1 MRKGKKIYVMGI
13 LVLLTLGLC
22 TCGQKE
28 ETAKDVATNEVG
40 YASAAAFEQEQ
51 GTSEDVADTGEGM
64 KENEGEVK
72 ASNTSQKLIRYLDYT
87 IETKEFDTFVQEL
100 GELVSTAKGYVEQ
113 SEVSQDEAQ
122 SYAQGKRYASYTLRI
137 PADGLEAFKQE
148 LQEKGTI
155 TRQSERVEDVT
166 LNYVDVESH
175 ITALKTEQDSLL
187 KMLEQADTIETILAI
202 QNQLTQ
208 VRYQLESYESQKR
221 TYDNDINY
229 STVYVYVQEVE
240 RESQNTDTYGGEL
253 LEKLSGNFHGILT
266 GLRSFSLWFL
276 GAMPYW
282 ILLGLLFVI
291 SWVVYKKVTKKKRK
305 THDKEP
311 EETSEEKQEESK
323 V

>member
-1 MRKGKKIYVMGI
+1 MRKGKKIYVMGL

-22 TCGQKE
+22 ACGQKE
-28 ETAKDVATNEVG
+28 ETSKDVATNEVG
-40 YASAAAFEQEQ
+40 YASAASFEQEQ
-51 GTSEDVADTGEGM
+51 GAAEDVADTGEGM

-72 ASNTSQKLIRYLDYT
+72 VPNTSQKLIRYLDYT

-187 KMLEQADTIETILAI
+187 KMLEQADTIETMLAI

-276 GAMPYW
+276 GAMHYW
-282 ILLGLLFVI
+282 ILLGLLFLI
-291 SWVVYKKVTKKKRK
+291 FWVVYKKATKKKRK
-305 THDKEP
+305 AHDKEP
-311 EETSEEKQEESK
+311 EETSEEKQEE
-323 V
+323 

>member
-1 MRKGKKIYVMGI
+1 MKISRKYYVICG
-13 LVLLTLGLC
+13 LLFLILGLC
-22 TCGQKE
+22 ACGQKE
-28 ETAKDVATNEVG
+28 ETVKDVATNEVG
-40 YASAAAFEQEQ
+40 YTSAASLEQEK
-51 GTSEDVADTGEGM
+51 GAVETVADTAEGVQENGEQI
-64 KENEGEVK
+64 K
-72 ASNTSQKLIRYLDYT
+72 APNTSQKLIRYLDYT
-87 IETKEFDTFVQEL
+87 METKEFDTFVQEL

-122 SYAQGKRYASYTLRI
+122 SYTQGKRYASYTLRI

-208 VRYQLESYESQKR
+208 VRYQLENYESQKR
-221 TYDNDINY
+221 TYDNDIHY

-240 RESQNTDTYGGEL
+240 REVQNTDSYGGEL
-253 LEKLSGNFHGILT
+253 LEKLSGNIHGILI

-282 ILLGLLFVI
+282 ILLGLLFLI
-291 SWVVYKKVTKKKRK
+291 FWVVYKKATKKKRK
-305 THDKEP
+305 AHDKEP
-311 EETSEEKQEESK
+311 EETSEEKQEE
-323 V
+323 

>member
-1 MRKGKKIYVMGI
+1 MKKGKKIYVMGL
-13 LVLLTLGLC
+13 LVLLTSGLC

-72 ASNTSQKLIRYLDYT
+72 AQNTSQKLIRYLDYT

-282 ILLGLLFVI
+282 ILLGLLFLI
-291 SWVVYKKVTKKKRK
+291 FWVVYKKETKKKRK
-305 THDKEP
+305 AHDKEP
-311 EETSEEKQEESK
+311 EETSEEKQEE
-323 V
+323 

>member
-1 MRKGKKIYVMGI
+1 MGL
-13 LVLLTLGLC
+13 LVILTLGLC
-22 TCGQKE
+22 ACGQKE

-72 ASNTSQKLIRYLDYT
+72 APNTSQKLIRYLDYT

-282 ILLGLLFVI
+282 ILLGLLFLVF
-291 SWVVYKKVTKKKRK
+291 WVVYKKATKKKRK
-305 THDKEP
+305 AHDKEP
-311 EETSEEKQEESK
+311 EETSEEKQEE
-323 V
+323 

>member
-1 MRKGKKIYVMGI
+1 MKKGKKIYVMG
-13 LVLLTLGLC
+13 LWVLLTLGLC

-51 GTSEDVADTGEGM
+51 GVAEDVADTGEGM

-72 ASNTSQKLIRYLDYT
+72 VPNTSQKLIRYLDYT

-137 PADGLEAFKQE
+137 PADGLEALKKE

-282 ILLGLLFVI
+282 ILLGLLFLVF
-291 SWVVYKKVTKKKRK
+291 WVVYKKATKKKRK
-305 THDKEP
+305 AHDKEP
-311 EETSEEKQEESK
+311 EETSEEKQEE
-323 V
+323 

>member
-1 MRKGKKIYVMGI
+1 MKKGKKIYVMG
-13 LVLLTLGLC
+13 LWVLLTLGLC

-72 ASNTSQKLIRYLDYT
+72 APNTSQKLIRYLDYT

-282 ILLGLLFVI
+282 ILLGLLFLVF
-291 SWVVYKKVTKKKRK
+291 WVVYKKATKKKRK
-305 THDKEP
+305 AHDKEP
-311 EETSEEKQEESK
+311 EETSEEKQEE
-323 V
+323 

>member
-1 MRKGKKIYVMGI
+1 MGL
-13 LVLLTLGLC
+13 LVLLTSGLC

-282 ILLGLLFVI
+282 ILLGLLFLI
-291 SWVVYKKVTKKKRK
+291 FWVVYKKETKKKRK
-305 THDKEP
+305 AHDKEP
-311 EETSEEKQEESK
+311 EETSEEKQEE
-323 V
+323 

>member
-1 MRKGKKIYVMGI
+1 MKKGKKIYVMGL
-13 LVLLTLGLC
+13 LVILTLGLC

-72 ASNTSQKLIRYLDYT
+72 AQNTSQKLIRYLDYT

-137 PADGLEAFKQE
+137 PADGLETFKQE
-148 LQEKGTI
+148 FQEKGTV

-175 ITALKTEQDSLL
+175 ITALKTEQESLL
-187 KMLEQADTIETILAI
+187 KMLEQAETIETILAI

-282 ILLGLLFVI
+282 ILLGLLFLIFWVI
-291 SWVVYKKVTKKKRK
+291 YKKATKKKRK
-305 THDKEP
+305 AHDKEP
-311 EETSEEKQEESK
+311 EETSEEKQEE
-323 V
+323 

>member
-1 MRKGKKIYVMGI
+1 MKKGKKIYVMGL
-13 LVLLTLGLC
+13 LVILTLGLC

-72 ASNTSQKLIRYLDYT
+72 AQNTSQKLIRYLDYT

-175 ITALKTEQDSLL
+175 ITALKTEQESLL
-187 KMLEQADTIETILAI
+187 KMLEQAETIETILAI

-282 ILLGLLFVI
+282 ILLGLLFLIFWVI
-291 SWVVYKKVTKKKRK
+291 YKKATKKKRK
-305 THDKEP
+305 AHDKEP
-311 EETSEEKQEESK
+311 EETSEEKQEE
-323 V
+323 

>member
-1 MRKGKKIYVMGI
+1 MKKGKKIYVMGL

-51 GTSEDVADTGEGM
+51 GTSEDVADTGEGR

-72 ASNTSQKLIRYLDYT
+72 APNTSQKLIRYLDYT

-282 ILLGLLFVI
+282 ILLGLLFLVF
-291 SWVVYKKVTKKKRK
+291 WVVYKKATKKKRK
-305 THDKEP
+305 AHDKEP
-311 EETSEEKQEESK
+311 EETSEEKQEE
-323 V
+323 

>member
-1 MRKGKKIYVMGI
+1 MKKGKKIYVMGL

-72 ASNTSQKLIRYLDYT
+72 APNTSQKLIRYLDYT

-282 ILLGLLFVI
+282 ILLGLLFLVFC
-291 SWVVYKKVTKKKRK
+291 VVYKKATKKKRK
-305 THDKEP
+305 AHDKEP
-311 EETSEEKQEESK
+311 EETSEEKQEE
-323 V
+323 

>member
-1 MRKGKKIYVMGI
+1 MKKGKKIYVMGL

-72 ASNTSQKLIRYLDYT
+72 VPNTSQKLIRYLDYT

-240 RESQNTDTYGGEL
+240 QESQNTDTYGGEL

-282 ILLGLLFVI
+282 ILLGLLFLI
-291 SWVVYKKVTKKKRK
+291 FWVVYKKATKKKRK
-305 THDKEP
+305 AHDKEP
-311 EETSEEKQEESK
+311 EETSEEKQEE
-323 V
+323 

>member
-1 MRKGKKIYVMGI
+1 MKKGKKIYVMGL

-51 GTSEDVADTGEGM
+51 GVAEDVADTGEGM

-72 ASNTSQKLIRYLDYT
+72 VPNTSQKLIRYLDYT

-148 LQEKGTI
+148 FQEKGTI

-282 ILLGLLFVI
+282 ILLGLLFLVF
-291 SWVVYKKVTKKKRK
+291 WVVYKKATKKKRK
-305 THDKEP
+305 AHDKEP
-311 EETSEEKQEESK
+311 EETSEEKQEE
-323 V
+323 

>member
-1 MRKGKKIYVMGI
+1 MKKGKKIYVMGL

-72 ASNTSQKLIRYLDYT
+72 VPNTSQKLIRYLDYT

-282 ILLGLLFVI
+282 ILLGLLFLVF
-291 SWVVYKKVTKKKRK
+291 WVVYKKATKKKRK
-305 THDKEP
+305 AHDKEP
-311 EETSEEKQEESK
+311 EETSEEKQEE
-323 V
+323 

>member
-1 MRKGKKIYVMGI
+1 MKKGKKIYVMGL
-13 LVLLTLGLC
+13 LVLLTSGLC

-72 ASNTSQKLIRYLDYT
+72 APNTSQKLIRYLDYT

-282 ILLGLLFVI
+282 ILLGLLFLI
-291 SWVVYKKVTKKKRK
+291 FWVVYKKETKKKRK
-305 THDKEP
+305 AHDKEP
-311 EETSEEKQEESK
+311 EETSEEKQEE
-323 V
+323 

>member
-1 MRKGKKIYVMGI
+1 MKKGKKIYVMGL

-72 ASNTSQKLIRYLDYT
+72 APNTSQKLIRYLDYT

-148 LQEKGTI
+148 FQEKGTI

-282 ILLGLLFVI
+282 ILLGLLFLI
-291 SWVVYKKVTKKKRK
+291 FCVVYKKATKKKRK
-305 THDKEP
+305 AHDKEP
-311 EETSEEKQEESK
+311 EETSEEKQEE
-323 V
+323 

>member
-1 MRKGKKIYVMGI
+1 MGKGKKIYVMGL

-22 TCGQKE
+22 ACGQKE
-28 ETAKDVATNEVG
+28 ETSKDVATNEVG
-40 YASAAAFEQEQ
+40 YASAASFEQEQ
-51 GTSEDVADTGEGM
+51 GAAEDVADTGEGM

-72 ASNTSQKLIRYLDYT
+72 APNTSQKLIRYLDYT

-100 GELVSTAKGYVEQ
+100 GEVVSTAKGYVEQ

-137 PADGLEAFKQE
+137 PADSLETFKQE

-175 ITALKTEQDSLL
+175 ITALKTEQESLL
-187 KMLEQADTIETILAI
+187 KMLEQAETIETILAI

-253 LEKLSGNFHGILT
+253 LEKMSGNFHGILI

-282 ILLGLLFVI
+282 ILLGLLFLI
-291 SWVVYKKVTKKKRK
+291 FWVVYKKATKKKRK
-305 THDKEP
+305 AHDKEP
-311 EETSEEKQEESK
+311 EETSEEKQEE
-323 V
+323 

>member
-22 TCGQKE
+22 ACGEKE
-28 ETAKDVATNEVG
+28 ETAMDVATKEAD
-40 YASAAAFEQEQ
+40 YTSAASFEQEK
-51 GTSEDVADTGEGM
+51 GSAEAVADTAEGAQ
-64 KENEGEVK
+64 ENEEQVK
-72 ASNTSQKLIRYLDYT
+72 APNTSQKLIRYLDYT
-87 IETKEFDTFVQEL
+87 IETKEFDIFVQEL

-113 SEVSQDEAQ
+113 SEVSQNETQ
-122 SYAQGKRYASYTLRI
+122 SHAQGKRYASYTLRI
-137 PADGLEAFKQE
+137 PAEGLEAFKQE

-175 ITALKTEQDSLL
+175 ITALKTEQESLL

-240 RESQNTDTYGGEL
+240 RESRNTDT
-253 LEKLSGNFHGILT
+253 
-266 GLRSFSLWFL
+266 
-276 GAMPYW
+276 
-282 ILLGLLFVI
+282 
-291 SWVVYKKVTKKKRK
+291 
-305 THDKEP
+305 
-311 EETSEEKQEESK
+311 
-323 V
+323 

>member
-1 MRKGKKIYVMGI
+1 MKKGKKIYVMGL

-40 YASAAAFEQEQ
+40 YASAASFEQEQ
-51 GTSEDVADTGEGM
+51 GAAEDVADTGEGM
-64 KENEGEVK
+64 KENGGEVK
-72 ASNTSQKLIRYLDYT
+72 APNTSQKLIRYLDYT

-100 GELVSTAKGYVEQ
+100 GELVSTVKGYVEQ

-137 PADGLEAFKQE
+137 PADSLETFKQE

-175 ITALKTEQDSLL
+175 ITALKTEQESLL

-221 TYDNDINY
+221 TYDNEINY

-253 LEKLSGNFHGILT
+253 LEKMSGNFHGILI

-282 ILLGLLFVI
+282 ILLGLLFLI
-291 SWVVYKKVTKKKRK
+291 FWVVYKKATKKKRK
-305 THDKEP
+305 AHDKEP
-311 EETSEEKQEESK
+311 EETSEEKQEE
-323 V
+323 

>member
-1 MRKGKKIYVMGI
+1 MKKGKKIYVMGL
-13 LVLLTLGLC
+13 LVLLTSGLC

-100 GELVSTAKGYVEQ
+100 GGLVSTAKGYVEQ

-175 ITALKTEQDSLL
+175 ITALKTEQESLL

-282 ILLGLLFVI
+282 ILLGLLFLI
-291 SWVVYKKVTKKKRK
+291 FWVVYKKETKKKRK
-305 THDKEP
+305 AHDKEP
-311 EETSEEKQEESK
+311 EETSEEKQEE
-323 V
+323 

>member
-1 MRKGKKIYVMGI
+1 MKKGKKVYVMGL

-51 GTSEDVADTGEGM
+51 GAAEDVADTAEGAQ
-64 KENEGEVK
+64 VK
-72 ASNTSQKLIRYLDYT
+72 APNTSQKLIRYLDYT

-122 SYAQGKRYASYTLRI
+122 SYAQGKRFASYTLRI

-282 ILLGLLFVI
+282 ILLGLLFLVF
-291 SWVVYKKVTKKKRK
+291 WVVYKKATKKKRK
-305 THDKEP
+305 AHDKEP
-311 EETSEEKQEESK
+311 EETSEEKQEE
-323 V
+323 

>member
-1 MRKGKKIYVMGI
+1 MKKGKKIYVMGL

-72 ASNTSQKLIRYLDYT
+72 AQNTSQKLIRYLDYT

-282 ILLGLLFVI
+282 ILLGLLFLVF
-291 SWVVYKKVTKKKRK
+291 WVVYKKATKKKRK
-305 THDKEP
+305 AHDKEP
-311 EETSEEKQEESK
+311 EETSEEKQEE
-323 V
+323 

>member
-1 MRKGKKIYVMGI
+1 MKKGKKIYVMGL

-51 GTSEDVADTGEGM
+51 GVAEDVADTGEGM

-72 ASNTSQKLIRYLDYT
+72 VPNTSQKLIRYLDYT

-282 ILLGLLFVI
+282 ILLGLLFLVF
-291 SWVVYKKVTKKKRK
+291 WVVYKKETKKKRK
-305 THDKEP
+305 AQDKEP
-311 EETSEEKQEESK
+311 EETSEEKQEE
-323 V
+323 

>member
-1 MRKGKKIYVMGI
+1 MKKGKKIYVMGL

-51 GTSEDVADTGEGM
+51 GVAEDVADTGEGM

-72 ASNTSQKLIRYLDYT
+72 VPNTSQKLIRYLDYT

-282 ILLGLLFVI
+282 ILLGLLFLVF
-291 SWVVYKKVTKKKRK
+291 WVVYKKATKKKRK
-305 THDKEP
+305 AHDKEP
-311 EETSEEKQEESK
+311 EETSEEKQEE
-323 V
+323 

>member
-1 MRKGKKIYVMGI
+1 MGKGKKIYVMGL

-40 YASAAAFEQEQ
+40 YASAASFEQEQ
-51 GTSEDVADTGEGM
+51 GAAEDVADTGEGM
-64 KENEGEVK
+64 KENGGEVK
-72 ASNTSQKLIRYLDYT
+72 APNTSQKLIRYLDYT

-100 GELVSTAKGYVEQ
+100 GELVSTVKGYVEQ
-113 SEVSQDEAQ
+113 SEVSQNEAQ

-137 PADGLEAFKQE
+137 PADSLETFKQE

-175 ITALKTEQDSLL
+175 ITALKTEQESLL

-221 TYDNDINY
+221 TYDNEINY

-253 LEKLSGNFHGILT
+253 LEKMSGNFHGILI
-266 GLRSFSLWFL
+266 GFRSFSLWFL

-291 SWVVYKKVTKKKRK
+291 FWVVYKKATKKKRK
-305 THDKEP
+305 AHDKEP
-311 EETSEEKQEESK
+311 EETSEEKQEE
-323 V
+323 

>member
-1 MRKGKKIYVMGI
+1 MKKGKKIYVMGL
-13 LVLLTLGLC
+13 LVLLTSGLC

-40 YASAAAFEQEQ
+40 YASAVAFEQEQ

-282 ILLGLLFVI
+282 ILLGLLFLI
-291 SWVVYKKVTKKKRK
+291 FWVVYKKETKKKRK
-305 THDKEP
+305 AHDKEP
-311 EETSEEKQEESK
+311 EETSEEKQEE
-323 V
+323 

>member
-1 MRKGKKIYVMGI
+1 MKKGKKIYVMGL

-72 ASNTSQKLIRYLDYT
+72 APNTSQKLIRYLDYT

-282 ILLGLLFVI
+282 ILLGLLFLI
-291 SWVVYKKVTKKKRK
+291 FWVVYKKATKKKRK
-305 THDKEP
+305 AHDKEP
-311 EETSEEKQEESK
+311 EETSEEKQEE
-323 V
+323 

>member
-1 MRKGKKIYVMGI
+1 MKKGKKIYVMGL

-22 TCGQKE
+22 ACGQKE

-72 ASNTSQKLIRYLDYT
+72 APNTSQKLIRYLDYT

-282 ILLGLLFVI
+282 ILLGLLFLVF
-291 SWVVYKKVTKKKRK
+291 WVVYKKATKKKRK
-305 THDKEP
+305 AHDKEP
-311 EETSEEKQEESK
+311 EETSEEKQEE
-323 V
+323 

>member
-1 MRKGKKIYVMGI
+1 MKKGKKIYVMGL
-13 LVLLTLGLC
+13 LVILTLGLC
-22 TCGQKE
+22 ACGQKE

-72 ASNTSQKLIRYLDYT
+72 APNTSQKLIRYLDYT
-87 IETKEFDTFVQEL
+87 IETKEFDTFVQEW

-282 ILLGLLFVI
+282 ILLGLLFLVF
-291 SWVVYKKVTKKKRK
+291 WVVYKKATKKKRK
-305 THDKEP
+305 AHDKEP
-311 EETSEEKQEESK
+311 EETSEEKQEE
-323 V
+323 

>member
-1 MRKGKKIYVMGI
+1 MKKGKKIYVMGL
-13 LVLLTLGLC
+13 LVILTLGLC

-72 ASNTSQKLIRYLDYT
+72 AQNTSQKLIRYLDYT

-137 PADGLEAFKQE
+137 PADSLETFKQE
-148 LQEKGTI
+148 FQEKGTV

-175 ITALKTEQDSLL
+175 ITALKTEQESLL
-187 KMLEQADTIETILAI
+187 KMLEQAETIETILAI

-253 LEKLSGNFHGILT
+253 LEQLSGNFHGILT

-282 ILLGLLFVI
+282 ILLGLLFLIFWVI
-291 SWVVYKKVTKKKRK
+291 YKKATKKKRK
-305 THDKEP
+305 AHDKEP
-311 EETSEEKQEESK
+311 EETSEEKQEE
-323 V
+323 

>member
-1 MRKGKKIYVMGI
+1 MMGL
-13 LVLLTLGLC
+13 LVLLTSGLC

-282 ILLGLLFVI
+282 ILLGLLFLI
-291 SWVVYKKVTKKKRK
+291 FWVVYKKETKKKRK
-305 THDKEP
+305 AHDKEP
-311 EETSEEKQEESK
+311 EETSEEKQEE
-323 V
+323 

>member
-282 ILLGLLFVI
+282 ILLGLLFLI
-291 SWVVYKKVTKKKRK
+291 FWVVYKKATKKKRK
-305 THDKEP
+305 AHDKES
-311 EETSEEKQEESK
+311 EETSEEKQEE
-323 V
+323 

>member
-1 MRKGKKIYVMGI
+1 MKKGKKIYVMGL
-13 LVLLTLGLC
+13 LVILTLGLC
-22 TCGQKE
+22 ACGQKE
-28 ETAKDVATNEVG
+28 ETSKDVATNEVG
-40 YASAAAFEQEQ
+40 YASAASFEQEQ
-51 GTSEDVADTGEGM
+51 GVAEDVADTGEGM

-72 ASNTSQKLIRYLDYT
+72 APNTSQKLIRYLDYT

-187 KMLEQADTIETILAI
+187 KMLEQAETIETILAI

-276 GAMPYW
+276 GAIPYW
-282 ILLGLLFVI
+282 ILLGLLFLI
-291 SWVVYKKVTKKKRK
+291 FWVVYKKATKKKRK
-305 THDKEP
+305 AHDKEP
-311 EETSEEKQEESK
+311 EETSEEKQEE
-323 V
+323 

>member
-1 MRKGKKIYVMGI
+1 MKKGKKIYVMGL
-13 LVLLTLGLC
+13 LVLLTSGLC

-282 ILLGLLFVI
+282 ILLGLLFLI
-291 SWVVYKKVTKKKRK
+291 FWVVYKKETKKKRK
-305 THDKEP
+305 AHDKEP
-311 EETSEEKQEESK
+311 EETSEEKQEE
-323 V
+323 

>member
-1 MRKGKKIYVMGI
+1 MKKGKKIYVMGL

-72 ASNTSQKLIRYLDYT
+72 APNTSQKLIRYLDYT

-208 VRYQLESYESQKR
+208 VRYQLESHESQKR

-282 ILLGLLFVI
+282 ILLGLLFLVF
-291 SWVVYKKVTKKKRK
+291 WVVYKKATKKKRK
-305 THDKEP
+305 AHDKEP
-311 EETSEEKQEESK
+311 EETSEEKQEE
-323 V
+323 

>member
-1 MRKGKKIYVMGI
+1 MKKGKKIYVMGL
-13 LVLLTLGLC
+13 LVILTLGLC
-22 TCGQKE
+22 ACGQKE

-72 ASNTSQKLIRYLDYT
+72 APNTSQKLIRYLDYT

-282 ILLGLLFVI
+282 ILLGLLFLVF
-291 SWVVYKKVTKKKRK
+291 WVVYKKATKKKRK
-305 THDKEP
+305 AHDKEP
-311 EETSEEKQEESK
+311 EETSEEKQEE
-323 V
+323 

>member
-1 MRKGKKIYVMGI
+1 MKKGKKIYVMG
-13 LVLLTLGLC
+13 LWVLLTLGLC

-72 ASNTSQKLIRYLDYT
+72 AQNTSQKLIRYLDYT

-282 ILLGLLFVI
+282 ILLGLLFLI
-291 SWVVYKKVTKKKRK
+291 FCVVYKKATKKKRK
-305 THDKEP
+305 AHDKEP
-311 EETSEEKQEESK
+311 EETSEEKQEE
-323 V
+323 

>member
-1 MRKGKKIYVMGI
+1 MKKGKKIYVMGL
-13 LVLLTLGLC
+13 LVLLTSGLC

-282 ILLGLLFVI
+282 ILLGLLFLI
-291 SWVVYKKVTKKKRK
+291 FWVVYKKETKKKGK
-305 THDKEP
+305 AHDKEP
-311 EETSEEKQEESK
+311 EETSEEKQEE
-323 V
+323 